1 MQLKLEPIPDRLAIC
16 RLEPDEELPSW
27 VSGDFVSL
35 TRTKEELSIVCRQ
48 ELVPEEILCEQDWRG
63 LRVVGQL
70 DFTLVGI
77 IASLTST
84 LAERGV
90 SVYVVSTY
98 DTDYLLIKEESFAV
112 AKSALAE
119 VGHTINE

>member
-90 SVYVVSTY
+90 SVFVVSTY